1 MLDVTIVFERH
12 PQTLELAF
20 RAKQQ
25 KYKILRELLEH
36 QLGIQ
41 QIEIQGFPV
50 GVRGKSFPHNS
61 LVLEKLGERNVR
73 RTAIK
78 ISKMTLLMSLD
89 IVTNFGTPGVRSAAP
104 SNGDRL
110 AHRHGQFCRSPSGST
125 AESNYGQ
132 GSLPVPFRPRSA
144 RTG

>member
-1 MLDVTIVFERH
+1 MTITGKQGEKYRPDLICTKQGHPTKVLDVTIVFERH

-20 RAKQQ
+20 LAKQE

-36 QLGIQ
+36 QLGTQ

-50 GVRGKSFPHNS
+50 GARGKWFPHNS

-89 IVTNFGTPGVRSAAP
+89 ILGAFTRETP
-104 SNGDRL
+104 
-110 AHRHGQFCRSPSGST
+110 CT
-125 AESNYGQ
+125 
-132 GSLPVPFRPRSA
+132 
-144 RTG
+144 

>member
-1 MLDVTIVFERH
+1 MLAQVAAKNGWHCERERTIIGKQGEKYRPDLICTKQGHPTRVLDVTIVFERH

-36 QLGIQ
+36 KLGTQ
-41 QIEIQGFPV
+41 QIDIQGFPV
-50 GVRGKSFPHNS
+50 GARGKWFPHNF

-89 IVTNFGTPGVRSAAP
+89 ILGAFTRETPG
-104 SNGDRL
+104 
-110 AHRHGQFCRSPSGST
+110 T
-125 AESNYGQ
+125 
-132 GSLPVPFRPRSA
+132 
-144 RTG
+144 